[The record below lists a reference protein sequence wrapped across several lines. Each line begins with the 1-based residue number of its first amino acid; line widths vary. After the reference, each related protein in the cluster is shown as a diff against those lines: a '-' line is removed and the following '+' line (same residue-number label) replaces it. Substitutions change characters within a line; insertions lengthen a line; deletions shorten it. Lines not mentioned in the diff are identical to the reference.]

1 MKIKTITSLAIF
13 FATNL
18 NAQTPVPIQNI
29 GNHPTVHNSGIPTVN
44 NDGDD
49 VNIRCDSTINNV
61 NIIIKDQNGNIMH
74 QSVQTISPIET
85 TLSVQD
91 DCESRKATIDLYYN
105 RRHLYGVFDY

>member
-1 MKIKTITSLAIF
+1 
-13 FATNL
+13 
-18 NAQTPVPIQNI
+18 
-29 GNHPTVHNSGIPTVN
+29 
-44 NDGDD
+44 
-49 VNIRCDSTINNV
+49 
-61 NIIIKDQNGNIMH
+61 MH